1 MSNDLTK
8 TKQAKNDVDSNLKT
22 KILGIKTIILKPDI
36 HAKFLSKWDFFEQF
50 SAQWYVKW
58 PN

>member
-8 TKQAKNDVDSNLKT
+8 PKQGQNNVDPNLKT
-22 KILGIKTIILKPDI
+22 KILLIKTVTLKPDI
-36 HAKFLSKWDFFEQF
+36 HANFLRKWDFFEQF